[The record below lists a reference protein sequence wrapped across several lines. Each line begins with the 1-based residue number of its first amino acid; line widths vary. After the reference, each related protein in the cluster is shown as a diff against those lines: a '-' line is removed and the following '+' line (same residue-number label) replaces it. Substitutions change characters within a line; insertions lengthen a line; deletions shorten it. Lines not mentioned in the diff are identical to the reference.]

1 RKSIIEQGLERFRER
16 SEETAREVTIQMGK
30 PITEARNEMATLFDR
45 ANYMLSI
52 AQESLAAEVLPG
64 KEGFH
69 RRIEHEPLGVVL
81 DLAAWNYPLI
91 IPINVVV
98 PALVAGNTV
107 LLKHSAR
114 TPLCGIAFQEAFGN
128 LEIPGLLTNLILGH
142 SETARLIA
150 DERIAHVAFTGS
162 VTGGGC
168 HSPGDRKTFHRLRS
182 GTRWQ

>member
-1 RKSIIEQGLERFRER
+1 MTLDLINPFDGSLVCSLEYDSASDVEDKLQTAHQCQQNWRRVPIEQRKSIIEQGLERFRER

-114 TPLCGIAFQEAFGN
+114 TPLCGIAA
-128 LEIPGLLTNLILGH
+128 
-142 SETARLIA
+142 
-150 DERIAHVAFTGS
+150 
-162 VTGGGC
+162 
-168 HSPGDRKTFHRLRS
+168 
-182 GTRWQ
+182 